1 MTAAFLT
8 SQPGLE
14 RRARLLPW
22 GIEVQVWR
30 LVETVTFP
38 PTAGSL
44 SLASLLAD
52 ASPLGVPAAEEGDD
66 ERTLENVLED
76 GQTDGK

>member
-1 MTAAFLT
+1 MTAALLT
-8 SQPGLE
+8 SQSGFE

-30 LVETVTFP
+30 LVETVIFP
-38 PTAGSL
+38 PAAGSL

-52 ASPLGVPAAEEGDD
+52 SSPCGEPSAEESDD
-66 ERTLENVLED
+66 EKTLENVLDD
-76 GQTDGK
+76 GQTHGK